1 MSHTSTMDDDDG
13 PLLKR
18 KPVMDEAKFDI
29 TAMIDLVFMMN
40 IFFLV
45 TTVGAALAEMDLP
58 TARHVVAADLD
69 SAVILSIMLDPNGG
83 GTFLYLGDGESGE
96 PIAGAED
103 QIKAVRAAVEAGVQ
117 AQKQTVLIKAEKNV
131 KLRDLNRIATAA
143 SGVQGIELK
152 LAVIEQEIGK

>member
-1 MSHTSTMDDDDG
+1 
-13 PLLKR
+13 
-18 KPVMDEAKFDI
+18 
-29 TAMIDLVFMMN
+29 
-40 IFFLV
+40 
-45 TTVGAALAEMDLP
+45 
-58 TARHVVAADLD
+58 VVAADLD

-83 GTFLYLGDGESGE
+83 GTFLYLGDGEAGE
-96 PIAGAED
+96 PIANPDE
-103 QIKAVRAAVEAGVQ
+103 QIKAVRTAVEAGVQ